1 MEQRDARTEQFDAR
15 TRQFDARTEGFGGR
29 AGRPER
35 DRSRDFPQRG
45 GRARGPE
52 RPRAQR
58 RPDRRSE
65 QRQPARP
72 EPRRRPSTP
81 RPGPK
86 ATPRRGR
93 RPADRLS
100 IGAIVL
106 STAVGLSLLGIAE
119 RALLDGGPLGGSSGA
134 VGSQRQI
141 KPPKQGGS
149 GGAAQPQQPAP
160 QQPGGGGAAAP
171 PAGPDLGVLAAQVR
185 KLTLAQR
192 GAAARQAYGAAPTAA
207 PLVDAIR
214 TSADKTWV
222 FGTSAIPVPASSTA
236 NPEVAFYAAHWTGK
250 EWQVGLS
257 GNRAFGGL
265 LGDVPAKVMSASE
278 ARLLNK
284 YGALTAGQ
292 ATALVNGT
300 RAGDGLMLPWK
311 IGQAWSMTTS
321 DGAARPL
328 GALAFAGGD
337 GRVVAAGD
345 GRLYR
350 FCSSNAGALV
360 MVIHPSGLATTYYH
374 LRNVPRLRDGSVV
387 KRGDAL
393 GRTGTGRPCGGA
405 EAPRAQV
412 GFGLRRGA
420 EAVPLAGAVIGGWTF
435 QERANPLLGFAER
448 GVLQVLTGGL
458 LANLGPV
465 PAADDSP
472 SSSPSPGA
480 TPKDGAGSAGA
491 PAPAAT

>member
-1 MEQRDARTEQFDAR
+1 
-15 TRQFDARTEGFGGR
+15 
-29 AGRPER
+29 
-35 DRSRDFPQRG
+35 
-45 GRARGPE
+45 
-52 RPRAQR
+52 
-58 RPDRRSE
+58 
-65 QRQPARP
+65 
-72 EPRRRPSTP
+72 
-81 RPGPK
+81 
-86 ATPRRGR
+86 
-93 RPADRLS
+93 
-100 IGAIVL
+100 
-106 STAVGLSLLGIAE
+106 
-119 RALLDGGPLGGSSGA
+119 
-134 VGSQRQI
+134 
-141 KPPKQGGS
+141 
-149 GGAAQPQQPAP
+149 
-160 QQPGGGGAAAP
+160 
-171 PAGPDLGVLAAQVR
+171 
-185 KLTLAQR
+185 
-192 GAAARQAYGAAPTAA
+192 
-207 PLVDAIR
+207 
-214 TSADKTWV
+214 
-222 FGTSAIPVPASSTA
+222 
-236 NPEVAFYAAHWTGK
+236 
-250 EWQVGLS
+250 
-257 GNRAFGGL
+257 
-265 LGDVPAKVMSASE
+265 
-278 ARLLNK
+278 
-284 YGALTAGQ
+284 
-292 ATALVNGT
+292 
-300 RAGDGLMLPWK
+300 
-311 IGQAWSMTTS
+311 MTTS